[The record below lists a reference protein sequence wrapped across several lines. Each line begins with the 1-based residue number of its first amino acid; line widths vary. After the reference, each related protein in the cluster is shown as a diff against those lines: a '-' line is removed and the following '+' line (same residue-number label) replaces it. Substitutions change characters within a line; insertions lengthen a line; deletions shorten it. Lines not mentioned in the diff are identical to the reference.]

1 MSASTSVARWL
12 PRRLAIVYGLFLSLF
27 AFDSWEGVG
36 FWEGLAGFII
46 HLLPVYL
53 VAFVLVVAWRWRVLG
68 GLLFIALAVGFTV
81 AFGWREATTLLL
93 LGLPPV
99 VIGGLFLLD
108 SYANERRLRP
118 RY

>member
-1 MSASTSVARWL
+1 MSPLSVLIRWS
-12 PRRLAIVYGLFLSLF
+12 PRLLAILYAQFLSLF

-36 FWEGLAGFII
+36 FWEGLAAFIV

-53 VAFVLVVAWRWRVLG
+53 VAFVLVVAWRWRALG
-68 GLLFIALAVGFTV
+68 GVLFIALAAGFAL

-108 SYANERRLRP
+108 SYVNERRLQP

>member
-1 MSASTSVARWL
+1 MITSSGLWRWL
-12 PRRLAIVYGLFLSLF
+12 PRLLAVVYALFLSLF

-36 FWEGLAGFII
+36 FWEGLAGFVI

-53 VAFVLVVAWRWRVLG
+53 VTFALVVAWRWRALG
-68 GLLFIALAVGFTV
+68 GLLFIALAAGFTV
-81 AFGWREATTLLL
+81 AFGWREPETLLL
-93 LGLPPV
+93 LALPLV

-108 SYANERRLRP
+108 GYVGARRLRP

>member
-1 MSASTSVARWL
+1 MITSPGLWQWL
-12 PRRLAIVYGLFLSLF
+12 PRLLAGLYALFLSLF

-36 FWEGLAGFII
+36 FWEGLAGFLI

-53 VAFVLVVAWRWRVLG
+53 VALALVVAWRWRALG
-68 GLLFIALAVGFTV
+68 GLLFVVLAAGFTLV
-81 AFGWREATTLLL
+81 FGWREPATLLL
-93 LGLPPV
+93 LALPPV

-108 SYANERRLRP
+108 AYLSARRLRP

>member
-1 MSASTSVARWL
+1 MITSSGLWQWL
-12 PRRLAIVYGLFLSLF
+12 PRLLAVLYALFLSLF

-36 FWEGLAGFII
+36 FWEGLAGFIV

-53 VAFVLVVAWRWRVLG
+53 VAFALVVAWRWRAAG
-68 GLLFIALAVGFTV
+68 GLLFIALAAGFTV
-81 AFGWREATTLLL
+81 AFGWREPETLLL
-93 LGLPPV
+93 LALPLV

-108 SYANERRLRP
+108 GYVSARRLRP

>member
-1 MSASTSVARWL
+1 MSTSTIVARWL
-12 PRRLAIVYGLFLSLF
+12 PRLLAILYGLFLSLF

-36 FWEGLAGFII
+36 FWEGLAGFIV

-53 VAFVLVVAWRWRVLG
+53 VAFVLVVAWRWRALG
-68 GLLFIALAVGFTV
+68 GVLFIALAAGFTL

-99 VIGGLFLLD
+99 IIGGLFLLD
-108 SYANERRLRP
+108 GYMSAHRPQLR
-118 RY
+118 Y